1 MRITLK
7 GDGGILEQ
15 VFQGR
20 SLLAEKDFTREE
32 LEYLIDFSAHL
43 KDLKKRLESER
54 TLLIEKLKGNDL
66 SIDDSETPDPVDL
79 AVRNYSKN
87 VMLAVSENESR
98 QLTEV
103 DEALLRLEDDEYGNC
118 QNCEKPINPKRLA
131 AIPWARY
138 CLDCQEL
145 VEQGLL
151 DEE

>member
-1 MRITLK
+1 MNKT
-7 GDGGILEQ
+7 E
-15 VFQGR
+15 
-20 SLLAEKDFTREE
+20 
-32 LEYLIDFSAHL
+32 
-43 KDLKKRLESER
+43 LKKIRERLRAER
-54 TLLIEKLKGNDL
+54 DLLIEKLKGNDL
-66 SIDDSETPDPVDL
+66 SVDDSETPDPVDL

-98 QLTEV
+98 QLSLV
-103 DEALLRLEDDEYGNC
+103 DEALLRLDDDEYGPC

-151 DEE
+151 DDE

>member
-1 MRITLK
+1 MNKTELK
-7 GDGGILEQ
+7 KIRE
-15 VFQGR
+15 R
-20 SLLAEKDFTREE
+20 LLAERDM
-32 LEYLIDFSAHL
+32 
-43 KDLKKRLESER
+43 
-54 TLLIEKLKGNDL
+54 LIEKLKGNDL

-98 QLTEV
+98 QL
-103 DEALLRLEDDEYGNC
+103 ALIDDAILRLDDEEYGPC
-118 QNCEKPINPKRLA
+118 QNCEKAINPKRLA

-151 DEE
+151 DDE

>member
-1 MRITLK
+1 MSELNLK
-7 GDGGILEQ
+7 EIKKN
-15 VFQGR
+15 
-20 SLLAEKDFTREE
+20 LLAERDV
-32 LEYLIDFSAHL
+32 
-43 KDLKKRLESER
+43 
-54 TLLIEKLKGNDL
+54 LIEKLKDNDL

-98 QLTEV
+98 QLMLI
-103 DEALLRLEDDEYGNC
+103 DEALLRIEDKEYGEC
-118 QNCEKPINPKRLA
+118 LNCEKEINPKRLA

-138 CLDCQEL
+138 CLSCQEL

>member
-1 MRITLK
+1 MNKTTLK
-7 GDGGILEQ
+7 QIKQKLLE
-15 VFQGR
+15 
-20 SLLAEKDFTREE
+20 ERE
-32 LEYLIDFSAHL
+32 
-43 KDLKKRLESER
+43 
-54 TLLIEKLKGNDL
+54 LLIEKLKGNDL

-98 QLTEV
+98 QLTLI
-103 DEALLRLEDDEYGNC
+103 DEALERIEQDEFGKC
-118 QNCEKPINPKRLA
+118 QNCENPINPKRLA

-151 DEE
+151 EEEE